1 MDTAFQLY
9 LNMVNKNTGV
19 GHVEKSS
26 GTARVDKL
34 RFFNSNLIINEC
46 RRHFLYRF
54 FMSCMSVYSAVLSVL
69 SQRRVSF
76 YACMEV
82 DFRFF
87 LKQILFVIRVCG
99 CA

>member
-9 LNMVNKNTGV
+9 LSMVNKNTGV

-34 RFFNSNLIINEC
+34 TFFNSNLIINEC

-87 LKQILFVIRVCG
+87 
-99 CA
+99 